1 MYNIRESFKEISD
14 VLSKVKGHVK
24 LHVRNLGLNILNICA
39 RDSYVSVVRT
49 AFVTSPFLN
58 VISLT
63 RGMHLSVTQEKVLYR
78 LVRSPRYIRSCCWN
92 GGTGVS
98 EYGDG

>member
-1 MYNIRESFKEISD
+1 MYNIRESFKEIS
-14 VLSKVKGHVK
+14 VK
-24 LHVRNLGLNILNICA
+24 LHVRNLGLNICA
-39 RDSYVSVVRT
+39 RDSYMYVSVMRT